1 MMRRGLAGQRLVAT
15 FLGGALLFNY
25 PVLSLLDRSEPF
37 FGMPML
43 WACLFII
50 WAALIAVVAWIAERG
65 AR

>member
-1 MMRRGLAGQRLVAT
+1 MMRRGLAGQRLVAA

-43 WACLFII
+43 WVCLFAV

>member
-1 MMRRGLAGQRLVAT
+1 MRRDLAGQRLVAA

-25 PVLSLLDRSEPF
+25 PVLSLFDKSAPF

-43 WACLFII
+43 WVWLFAV
-50 WAALIAVVAWIAERG
+50 WAALIAVVAWVAERG